1 MFHRIAV
8 ACVQS
13 VLLVWLFGCSP
24 AAENPAIFQEDFE
37 QGSLDFSR
45 WEVTTD
51 GDFAE
56 AVVDVIDLDASEATD
71 YGLRLRANTI
81 GTSDPLKFLGVRSM
95 NELDF
100 STGREVT
107 FDLDWNDQS
116 NGCYLTASLY
126 ICPTVSSNPKNE
138 SNWLKFEYTGVPP
151 GRNVRINI
159 WEKIDGV
166 VKQLHT
172 DWGPRDE
179 QGRPIGKLLEPGKH
193 RVKLLLG
200 ENFLQVLE
208 DDKEIYKLSEHELNF
223 TTAYIYLQM
232 SSGTNYPSREVY
244 FDNILVR
251 SILPDTDHNRIPAHV
266 VSIVGDCCSTR
277 KGLHYS
283 SASTSTAFCNRGLL
297 LISGEGGTRSPAFLL
312 CL

>member
-1 MFHRIAV
+1 MFHRIV
-8 ACVQS
+8 LACVQFA
-13 VLLVWLFGCSP
+13 LLVWLFGCSP
-24 AAENPAIFQEDFE
+24 AAENPVIFQEDFE
-37 QGSLDFSR
+37 QGILDSSR
-45 WEVTTD
+45 WEVTID
-51 GDFAE
+51 GDFADFL
-56 AVVDVIDLDASEATD
+56 VDVYDVDVNEDTD
-71 YGLRLRANTI
+71 YRLRLQANTI

-100 STGREVT
+100 STGRAVT

-126 ICPTVSSNPKNE
+126 LCPTVSSNPKNE

-179 QGRPIGKLLEPGKH
+179 QGRPTGKLLEPGSH
-193 RVKLLLG
+193 RVEILLEKNSLR
-200 ENFLQVLE
+200 VLE
-208 DDKEIYKLSEHELNF
+208 DGTEIYQLSDHELSF

-244 FDNILVR
+244 FDNILVQ
-251 SILPDTDHNRIPAHV
+251 SISPDTHH
-266 VSIVGDCCSTR
+266 S
-277 KGLHYS
+277 
-283 SASTSTAFCNRGLL
+283 
-297 LISGEGGTRSPAFLL
+297 
-312 CL
+312 